1 MSDKATLNVN
11 GGSYDLPIIQ
21 SSEGELC
28 IEIGKLR
35 GLSNGVTTF
44 DRGFKNT
51 ASCESKI
58 TYLDGEKGILR
69 YRGYSIEELAS
80 KASFLE
86 VAYLLIFGELPNK
99 EELEDMKKIDLS
111 AVAFKVSDKVVAQE
125 FVDSRQIPKERQE
138 ELWFVPIAQSLNL
151 LSHKYRD
158 RVLGND
164 PRVILPFEDENGE
177 LVGITGRAI
186 NDSPLRY
193 LTMRFLD
200 DVPLIYNIKNVDKT
214 KTIYVTEGP
223 IDSLFLP
230 NSIAVGGSDFK
241 KIDDSL
247 KENAIIIYDN
257 EPRNTEIIKKINE
270 VIDLGYNVCI
280 WNEKKVSEFK
290 DINDMIMG
298 GLSQEEIVEII
309 NSNTYNGLSAKTKL
323 QEYKK
328 I

>member
-1 MSDKATLNVN
+1 
-11 GGSYDLPIIQ
+11 
-21 SSEGELC
+21 
-28 IEIGKLR
+28 
-35 GLSNGVTTF
+35 
-44 DRGFKNT
+44 
-51 ASCESKI
+51 
-58 TYLDGEKGILR
+58 
-69 YRGYSIEELAS
+69 
-80 KASFLE
+80 
-86 VAYLLIFGELPNK
+86 
-99 EELEDMKKIDLS
+99 
-111 AVAFKVSDKVVAQE
+111 
-125 FVDSRQIPKERQE
+125 
-138 ELWFVPIAQSLNL
+138 
-151 LSHKYRD
+151 
-158 RVLGND
+158 
-164 PRVILPFEDENGE
+164 
-177 LVGITGRAI
+177 
-186 NDSPLRY
+186 
-193 LTMRFLD
+193 MRFLD
-200 DVPLIYNIKNVDKT
+200 DVPLIYNIQNVDKT

-280 WNEKKVSEFK
+280 WNERKVSEFK